1 MYACIGD
8 PMCKTNH
15 FVVNKELLCS
25 MLLYRRHT
33 NVTCN
38 HVIEGSHMCFASVDI
53 VTEFNMSYIF
63 IFVVFFTK
71 ASAQRTDPQL
81 SIMVI
86 YNNTW
91 SILIQRIRVILSG
104 DNLT

>member
-53 VTEFNMSYIF
+53 VTDIAKTFRCYGTS
-63 IFVVFFTK
+63 
-71 ASAQRTDPQL
+71 RTFGKQTLLLPELCQL
-81 SIMVI
+81 
-86 YNNTW
+86 
-91 SILIQRIRVILSG
+91 R
-104 DNLT
+104 